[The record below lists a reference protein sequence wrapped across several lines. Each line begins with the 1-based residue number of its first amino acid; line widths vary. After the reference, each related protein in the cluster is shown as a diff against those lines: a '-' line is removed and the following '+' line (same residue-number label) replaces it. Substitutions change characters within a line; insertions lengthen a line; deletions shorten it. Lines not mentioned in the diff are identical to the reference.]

1 MSSCF
6 YQRKRRAFAILLS
19 ILLLF
24 CLFSGCS
31 KKGASFEFGT
41 RKNGLY
47 INFIDVGQGDCTLI
61 MFPDGKNMLIDC
73 GDGSDFAVKNIKN
86 ILNGFSV
93 KKLDYLVLTHPDL
106 DHVGGAL
113 SVLKT
118 CSVNK
123 AYLPKILDLTPYE
136 EYSSVLQRLKDKNA
150 NVLTSQLGVCI
161 KGEDYS
167 VAFLSP
173 KPYGQTDSSYTDFN
187 TSNPATSEQIN
198 DISPMIYLEYNGVRF
213 LFTGD
218 AGVKEERKLIDDYNS
233 SLIKNTFDFYGI
245 SVELENIDFLKV
257 SHHGADDASSQDF
270 LNLLTAGNAVI
281 SVGGNNIYGHPSIYT
296 QSRLLAANQDCNLLR
311 TDLLGT
317 ISVCVLTDGEMQIK
331 TQKRN

>member
-41 RKNGLY
+41 RKNNLY
-47 INFIDVGQGDCTLI
+47 VNFIDVGQGDCTLI

-73 GDGSDFAVKNIKN
+73 GDGSDFAVKNIKR

-123 AYLPKILDLTPYE
+123 AYLPKILDLTSYE
-136 EYSSVLQRLKDKNA
+136 VYSSALQSLQDILVL
-150 NVLTSQLGVCI
+150 
-161 KGEDYS
+161 E
-167 VAFLSP
+167 
-173 KPYGQTDSSYTDFN
+173 
-187 TSNPATSEQIN
+187 AT
-198 DISPMIYLEYNGVRF
+198 
-213 LFTGD
+213 T
-218 AGVKEERKLIDDYNS
+218 
-233 SLIKNTFDFYGI
+233 T
-245 SVELENIDFLKV
+245 
-257 SHHGADDASSQDF
+257 
-270 LNLLTAGNAVI
+270 
-281 SVGGNNIYGHPSIYT
+281 
-296 QSRLLAANQDCNLLR
+296 LR
-311 TDLLGT
+311 P
-317 ISVCVLTDGEMQIK
+317 
-331 TQKRN
+331 